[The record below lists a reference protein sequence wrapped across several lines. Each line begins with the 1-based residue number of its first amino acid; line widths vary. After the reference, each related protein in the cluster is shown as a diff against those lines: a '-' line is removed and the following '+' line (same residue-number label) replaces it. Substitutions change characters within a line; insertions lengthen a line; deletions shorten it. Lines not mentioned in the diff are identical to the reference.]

1 VKLSEAV
8 GLALVLGG
16 FLVLFQRGLA
26 GLFDVSF
33 TFVTGVGVLAL
44 ILGLNYFN
52 VGRQTDRRAAELPDV
67 ELRYEADQ
75 PGTETD
81 ELLADAA
88 GLSRAGVAAR
98 REFRDRLHE
107 ATTETLLRRGD
118 YPSEAA
124 ATAAVDDGEWTTDS
138 VATWFLADT
147 TADAPLSVRVRGV
160 VSTEPGFVFAAR
172 RTVAA
177 VAAVQRGE
185 QPTATTDTAGSTLG
199 RLRDRLGVGSLVAD
213 TGAGASETSRAAQP
227 GEEPPSGAG
236 YTGQPGGST
245 TDGSA
250 SDADAGRGPT
260 IPAASSSAETR
271 GATGTDHEDAWKLVE
286 GES

>member
-1 VKLSEAV
+1 MKLSESL
-8 GLALVLGG
+8 GLAFVLGG

-52 VGRQTDRRAAELPDV
+52 VGRQTERRAAELPDV
-67 ELRYEADQ
+67 ELRYEATQ

-124 ATAAVDDGEWTTDS
+124 AMAAVDDGEWTTDA
-138 VATWFLADT
+138 VAAWFLADT
-147 TADAPLSVRVRGV
+147 TDDAPLSVRLRGV
-160 VSTEPGFVFAAR
+160 VSSESGFVFAAR

-177 VAAVQRGE
+177 VAAAQRGD
-185 QPTATTDTAGSTLG
+185 QPPSTDDGPAAAVSSLRSRLGRLAGAGDTTTDEAESAEEPSSGAGANLPGQLGGATTDDGPSDGPAGS
-199 RLRDRLGVGSLVAD
+199 GVH
-213 TGAGASETSRAAQP
+213 
-227 GEEPPSGAG
+227 PPE
-236 YTGQPGGST
+236 ST
-245 TDGSA
+245 T
-250 SDADAGRGPT
+250 
-260 IPAASSSAETR
+260 TR

>member
-8 GLALVLGG
+8 GLAFVLGG
-16 FLVLFQRGLA
+16 FLVLFRRGLA

-52 VGRQTDRRAAELPDV
+52 VGRQADRRATEPPDV
-67 ELRYEADQ
+67 ELRYEATR

-98 REFRDRLHE
+98 REFRERLHE

-124 ATAAVDDGEWTTDS
+124 ATAAVDDGEWTTDP
-138 VATWFLADT
+138 VASWFLADT
-147 TADAPLSVRVRGV
+147 TDDAPLSVRLRGV
-160 VSTEPGFVFAAR
+160 VNAESGFVFAAR

-185 QPTATTDTAGSTLG
+185 QPAATADASGSVLTRLQSRLGIGRETADTETGGAADPSDGLPSGTGLPGQLGGATADGST
-199 RLRDRLGVGSLVAD
+199 DDAD
-213 TGAGASETSRAAQP
+213 TDH
-227 GEEPPSGAG
+227 
-236 YTGQPGGST
+236 GST
-245 TDGSA
+245 A
-250 SDADAGRGPT
+250 PT
-260 IPAASSSAETR
+260 PPAATETR

>member
-1 VKLSEAV
+1 MKLSESV

-52 VGRQTDRRAAELPDV
+52 VGRQTERRAADLPDV
-67 ELRYEADQ
+67 ELRYEATQ

-124 ATAAVDDGEWTTDS
+124 ATAAVDDGEWTTDA
-138 VATWFLADT
+138 VAAWFLADT
-147 TADAPLSVRVRGV
+147 TDDAPLSVRLRGV
-160 VSTEPGFVFAAR
+160 VSSESGFVFAAR

-177 VAAVQRGE
+177 VAAAQRGD
-185 QPTATTDTAGSTLG
+185 QPPSTDDGPAAAVSSLRSRLGRLAGADDTTTDETKSAEEPSSGANLPGQLGGATTDDGPSDGPARS
-199 RLRDRLGVGSLVAD
+199 GV
-213 TGAGASETSRAAQP
+213 QP
-227 GEEPPSGAG
+227 PE
-236 YTGQPGGST
+236 ST
-245 TDGSA
+245 T
-250 SDADAGRGPT
+250 
-260 IPAASSSAETR
+260 TR

>member
-1 VKLSEAV
+1 MKLSEAA
-8 GLALVLGG
+8 GLAFVLGG

-33 TFVTGVGVLAL
+33 TFVTGVGILAL

-52 VGRQTDRRAAELPDV
+52 VGRQTERRAAELPDV
-67 ELRYEADQ
+67 ELRYEATQ

-88 GLSRAGVAAR
+88 SLSRAGVAAR
-98 REFRDRLHE
+98 RDFRERLHE

-118 YPSEAA
+118 LPSEAA
-124 ATAAVDDGEWTTDS
+124 ATTAVDDGEWTSDA
-138 VATWFLADT
+138 VAAWFLADT
-147 TADAPLSVRVRGV
+147 TDDAPFSVRLRGV
-160 VSTEPGFVFAAR
+160 VSSESGFVFAAR

-177 VAAVQRGE
+177 VDAVQRGE
-185 QPTATTDTAGSTLG
+185 QPAATDDDVAAVSRLRSRLG
-199 RLRDRLGVGSLVAD
+199 RLAGVDD
-213 TGAGASETSRAAQP
+213 TASSDSASP
-227 GEEPPSGAG
+227 EEPAPGSGA
-236 YTGQPGGST
+236 TLPGQLGGATADDDSTSGVAAGGS
-245 TDGSA
+245 A
-250 SDADAGRGPT
+250 
-260 IPAASSSAETR
+260 AASGEAETATR

>member
-1 VKLSEAV
+1 VKLSESL
-8 GLALVLGG
+8 GLAFVLGG

-52 VGRQTDRRAAELPDV
+52 VGRQTERRAAELPDV
-67 ELRYEADQ
+67 ELRYEATQ

-124 ATAAVDDGEWTTDS
+124 ATAAVDDGEWTTD
-138 VATWFLADT
+138 
-147 TADAPLSVRVRGV
+147 APLSVRLRGV
-160 VSTEPGFVFAAR
+160 VSSESGFVFAAR

-177 VAAVQRGE
+177 VAAAQRGD
-185 QPTATTDTAGSTLG
+185 QPPSTDDGPAAAVSSLRSRLGRLTGAGDTTTDEAESAEEPSSGAGANLPGQLGGATTDDGPSDGPAGS
-199 RLRDRLGVGSLVAD
+199 GVH
-213 TGAGASETSRAAQP
+213 
-227 GEEPPSGAG
+227 PPE
-236 YTGQPGGST
+236 ST
-245 TDGSA
+245 T
-250 SDADAGRGPT
+250 
-260 IPAASSSAETR
+260 TR

-286 GES
+286 GEP

>member
-1 VKLSEAV
+1 VKLSESL

-52 VGRQTDRRAAELPDV
+52 VGRQTERRAADLPDV
-67 ELRYEADQ
+67 ELRYEATR
-75 PGTETD
+75 PGTDTD

-88 GLSRAGVAAR
+88 SLSRAGVAAR
-98 REFRDRLHE
+98 RDFREQLHE

-124 ATAAVDDGEWTTDS
+124 ATAAVDDGEWTADE
-138 VATWFLADT
+138 VAAWFLADT
-147 TADAPLSVRVRGV
+147 TDDAPFSVRLRGV
-160 VSTEPGFVFAAR
+160 VSSESGFVFAAR

-177 VAAVQRGE
+177 VAAAQRGE
-185 QPTATTDTAGSTLG
+185 QPPATDDDPTTVVSSLRSRLG
-199 RLRDRLGVGSLVAD
+199 RLTGATD
-213 TGAGASETSRAAQP
+213 TETDEASTAEPSPGAGAELPGQLGGTSDDRSTD
-227 GEEPPSGAG
+227 GV
-236 YTGQPGGST
+236 TPGGGQSAEST
-245 TDGSA
+245 T
-250 SDADAGRGPT
+250 
-260 IPAASSSAETR
+260 TR

-286 GES
+286 SES